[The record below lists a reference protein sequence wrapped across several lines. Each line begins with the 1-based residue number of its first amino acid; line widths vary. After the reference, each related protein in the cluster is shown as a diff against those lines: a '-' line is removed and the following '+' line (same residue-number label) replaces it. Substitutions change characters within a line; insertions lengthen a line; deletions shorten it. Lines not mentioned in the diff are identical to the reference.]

1 MLKPTALVHEI
12 IKYLKKSEK
21 TIGCNRFLLLESF
34 LQPSII
40 ILRRVVLSFKEL
52 MAIPSGFKSR
62 DADLTDPQIHT
73 SSIPVQAAE
82 A

>member
-1 MLKPTALVHEI
+1 
-12 IKYLKKSEK
+12 
-21 TIGCNRFLLLESF
+21 LLESF

-40 ILRRVVLSFKEL
+40 GLRRVVLSFKKL